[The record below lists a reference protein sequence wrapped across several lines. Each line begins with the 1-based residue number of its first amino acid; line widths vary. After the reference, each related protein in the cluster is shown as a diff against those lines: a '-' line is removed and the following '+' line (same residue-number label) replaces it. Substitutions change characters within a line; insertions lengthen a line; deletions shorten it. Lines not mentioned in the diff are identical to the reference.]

1 MTLGRALF
9 LLAASVLAGAVNS
22 VAGGGTL
29 LSFPAAIAAGLSPI
43 VANATN
49 AVALVPGSLA
59 AAWAYRARLA
69 GLGRLT
75 ALLSAPAVGGAL
87 IGATI
92 LRHTPQRLFDGVVP
106 WLVLGATVL
115 ILLQGVLQRRT
126 GLAAAVPEGAAA
138 SMAAPGPPPAPHDGR
153 VARVIFFQFL
163 VSIYGGY
170 FGAAM
175 GIVMLAFL
183 GYLPGTDGQA
193 RLDVHQMNAL
203 KNVLA
208 VIINGAAS
216 ITFVVNG
223 LVDARAAA
231 LMAAGAIAGGVIGGR
246 LARRAQ
252 AHHVRR
258 IVVAVGF
265 GMTALL
271 AWRRYG

>member
-1 MTLGRALF
+1 
-9 LLAASVLAGAVNS
+9 V
-22 VAGGGTL
+22 
-29 LSFPAAIAAGLSPI
+29 
-43 VANATN
+43 
-49 AVALVPGSLA
+49 
-59 AAWAYRARLA
+59 
-69 GLGRLT
+69 GLGRLV
-75 ALLSAPAVGGAL
+75 ALLSAPAVAGAL

-115 ILLQGVLQRRT
+115 LLWQGVLRRRAPT
-126 GLAAAVPEGAAA
+126 AA
-138 SMAAPGPPPAPHDGR
+138 SVEAPASGR
-153 VARVIFFQFL
+153 AVARVVFFQFL

-183 GYLPGTDGQA
+183 GYLPAIETRG
-193 RLDVHQMNAL
+193 RLDLHQMNAL

-208 VIINGAAS
+208 VVINAAAS
-216 ITFVVNG
+216 ISFIMNG

-231 LMAAGAIAGGVIGGR
+231 LMAVGAIAGGIIGGR

-258 IVVAVGF
+258 LVVAIGF
-265 GMTALL
+265 GMTVLL